1 MCCSIP
7 NTILKDVKCI
17 GESLQKISWTLLMIK
32 DRQNGKNLPPPLSAG
47 FGTRFFILKRIKLGY
62 LIVDSYFSK
71 VSAYDAR

>member
-32 DRQNGKNLPPPLSAG
+32 DRQNAKNLPPPYL
-47 FGTRFFILKRIKLGY
+47 LVLELGS
-62 LIVDSYFSK
+62 LNTQKSYF
-71 VSAYDAR
+71 

>member
-32 DRQNGKNLPPPLSAG
+32 DRQNEQKKMACEAFLQLMITWSANSTQKG
-47 FGTRFFILKRIKLGY
+47 C
-62 LIVDSYFSK
+62 V
-71 VSAYDAR
+71 

>member
-32 DRQNGKNLPPPLSAG
+32 DRQNGKNLPPPESLV
-47 FGTRFFILKRIKLGY
+47 LELGS
-62 LIVDSYFSK
+62 LDTV
-71 VSAYDAR
+71 